1 MGYYSDT
8 ATIITLPN
16 TITFKDVLAKF
27 DALQVNEA
35 AAAPESLED
44 FCNELFDYDADTYTL
59 RLKTV
64 DYKMYRS
71 YHEVNAF
78 YSLLE
83 WIAAAIET
91 TKTGGISYVEVGEDG
106 TVTQGSCGEPW
117 DYVNVNITLE
127 V

>member
-16 TITFKDVLAKF
+16 TITFQDVLAKF
-27 DALQVNEA
+27 DALQVNAEA
-35 AAAPESLED
+35 APVSLED
-44 FCNELFDYDADTYTL
+44 FCNELFDYDVDIYTL

-71 YHEVNAF
+71 YFEVDAF

-83 WIAAAIET
+83 WIAAAIEE

-106 TVTQGSCGEPW
+106 AVTQESCGEPW

>member
-27 DALQVNEA
+27 DALQVNA
-35 AAAPESLED
+35 SAAPESLED

-83 WIAAAIET
+83 WIAAAIEE

-106 TVTQGSCGEPW
+106 IVTQESCGEPW
-117 DYVNVNITLE
+117 DYVGVNITLE

>member
-16 TITFKDVLAKF
+16 IITFKDVLAKF
-27 DALQVNEA
+27 DALQINA
-35 AAAPESLED
+35 SAAPESLED

-83 WIAAAIET
+83 WIAAAIEE

-106 TVTQGSCGEPW
+106 IVTQESCGEPW
-117 DYVNVNITLE
+117 DYVGVNITLE

>member
-27 DALQVNEA
+27 DALQVSEGV
-35 AAAPESLED
+35 APESLED

-83 WIAAAIET
+83 WIAAAIEE

-106 TVTQGSCGEPW
+106 TVTEGNCGEPW
-117 DYVNVNITLE
+117 GYVNVNITLE

>member
-27 DALQVNEA
+27 DALQVNA
-35 AAAPESLED
+35 SAAPESLED

-71 YHEVNAF
+71 YFEVGAF

-83 WIAAAIET
+83 WIAAAIEE

-106 TVTQGSCGEPW
+106 TVTQESCGEPW
-117 DYVNVNITLE
+117 RYVNVNITLE